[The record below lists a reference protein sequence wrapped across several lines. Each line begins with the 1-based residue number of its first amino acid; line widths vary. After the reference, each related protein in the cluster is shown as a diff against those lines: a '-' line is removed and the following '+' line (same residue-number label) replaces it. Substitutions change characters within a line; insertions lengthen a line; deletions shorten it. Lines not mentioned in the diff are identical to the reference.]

1 MRFQSPPHAFF
12 GQLAAQ
18 LVVVGPI
25 HVQEIRSLTRHA
37 TNERASD
44 VASTTGSSRAHGAD
58 HVRQVYRTPTEICC
72 SRAGGKSLRGSRGR
86 TRVETFHAQ
95 SDRILG
101 GGSDIWP
108 SRSFLRMLRQ
118 MSSLSQKRR
127 PQAGKSAEPLIK
139 RELREFDLR
148 PWELREGFH
157 SQVDELC
164 TQSSNAGSEWNSDRL
179 CTSPSIVINIIA
191 VAS

>member
-1 MRFQSPPHAFF
+1 LRFQSPPHAFF

-86 TRVETFHAQ
+86 TRVETFYAQ

-118 MSSLSQKRR
+118 MSSLPKSGVPSGGGVGRNWRSLNCADLAPELNLLLKRPAR
-127 PQAGKSAEPLIK
+127 TFAVHHWLAQ
-139 RELREFDLR
+139 
-148 PWELREGFH
+148 
-157 SQVDELC
+157 Q
-164 TQSSNAGSEWNSDRL
+164 GS
-179 CTSPSIVINIIA
+179 
-191 VAS
+191 

>member
-1 MRFQSPPHAFF
+1 M
-12 GQLAAQ
+12 
-18 LVVVGPI
+18 
-25 HVQEIRSLTRHA
+25 
-37 TNERASD
+37 
-44 VASTTGSSRAHGAD
+44 
-58 HVRQVYRTPTEICC
+58 PTEIRC

-148 PWELREGFH
+148 PWELREGRMMITGQARQCGKPACPLKIV
-157 SQVDELC
+157 SKPGGPKRTVRGERVLQELENLLPRLAALVRGVEPDQEQVTDGLGLALSKIPPV
-164 TQSSNAGSEWNSDRL
+164 QFSFRRPWRQPRVDQR
-179 CTSPSIVINIIA
+179 
-191 VAS
+191 